1 MTAITVASK
10 GHIAPNAGVKMYALL
25 TDANAATGY
34 TYDAS
39 ALVTT
44 IWATYLCDSSG
55 AVKIA
60 TFSGTTVTLGTI
72 STGAHC
78 LIVIGV

>member
-1 MTAITVASK
+1 MTAITVSNS
-10 GHIAPNAGVKMYALL
+10 GQVSPNAGIKCFVVL
-25 TDANAATGY
+25 TDTNAATGY

-39 ALVTT
+39 GQFST
-44 IWATYLCDSSG
+44 IYATYLCDSTG

-72 STGAHC
+72 STGAHT
-78 LIVIGV
+78 LILFGI